1 MIATFFLNIKTFE
14 DLFRFLFNLLYF
26 VLKIN
31 QLIDKLMGFFGFFLN
46 RYNLGKVL
54 EAMGDYDLAARSYS
68 TALEVQKSSPVA
80 PFSAVPLC
88 FE

>member
-1 MIATFFLNIKTFE
+1 
-14 DLFRFLFNLLYF
+14 
-26 VLKIN
+26 
-31 QLIDKLMGFFGFFLN
+31 MGFFFLFFFLN

>member
-1 MIATFFLNIKTFE
+1 MADGYIFVSYFE
-14 DLFRFLFNLLYF
+14 VQTSKLRKLF
-26 VLKIN
+26 
-31 QLIDKLMGFFGFFLN
+31 

-68 TALEVQKSSPVA
+68 TALEVQKSSPIT

>member
-1 MIATFFLNIKTFE
+1 
-14 DLFRFLFNLLYF
+14 
-26 VLKIN
+26 
-31 QLIDKLMGFFGFFLN
+31 MGFFGFFLN